1 MTINERL
8 FALLEQ
14 KNLKQS
20 DLAKHLNV
28 RNSVITAWKT
38 RGNNPPAEYLIQ
50 ICEFLNV
57 SINDLLG
64 LKNDIVTIN
73 ENKLDENELELLSFF
88 KLLPE
93 REQIKWIA
101 RLEDAAKPYLNN
113 DDARGKNIVIF
124 SDWKRKH
131 KK

>member
-8 FALLEQ
+8 FTLLEQ

-38 RGNNPPAEYLIQ
+38 RGNNPPSEYLIQ

-101 RLEDAAKPYLNN
+101 RIEDAAKQYITHSEGGEYK
-113 DDARGKNIVIF
+113 GKI
-124 SDWKRKH
+124 S
-131 KK
+131 

>member
-64 LKNDIVTIN
+64 IKNDIVTLN

-101 RLEDAAKPYLNN
+101 RLEDAAKPYMNN
-113 DDARGKNIVIF
+113 DDARGKI
-124 SDWKRKH
+124 S
-131 KK
+131 